1 MNTALV
7 VSTIRQMTMVPMT
20 MGLPR
25 SSLTVCFSLFRV
37 MVFKEIFLAPR
48 LTEVLPLRVTVVG
61 APPGLMPSQKGLT
74 QK

>member
-1 MNTALV
+1 M
-7 VSTIRQMTMVPMT
+7 RQMTMVPMT

-37 MVFKEIFLAPR
+37 MVFREIFL
-48 LTEVLPLRVTVVG
+48 LPPKLKLVFPLMVVMEAG
-61 APPGLMPSQKGLT
+61 WAPGLIPSQKGFT

>member
-1 MNTALV
+1 M

-37 MVFKEIFLAPR
+37 MVFREIFLLPPK
-48 LTEVLPLRVTVVG
+48 LKLVLPLTVVIEAG
-61 APPGLMPSQKGLT
+61 AAPGLMPSQKGFT